1 MKWALISSA
10 VVFFVLVIRMFI
22 EVGAV
27 SGDENLPGAGGTI
40 FSKITKHFNTVVVLI
55 VVSVPEGLPLTIQ
68 VSLAFSVFKMID
80 QKILVR
86 NLNAP
91 E

>member
-27 SGDENLPGAGGTI
+27 SGDDELPGAGGTI

-55 VVSVPEGLPLTIQ
+55 VVSVPEGLPLTI
-68 VSLAFSVFKMID
+68 
-80 QKILVR
+80 
-86 NLNAP
+86 
-91 E
+91 